1 MSPSI
6 QRDGVRRDA
15 KMSSE
20 IRIAIADDHL
30 LLRKGLRMVLEADAN
45 MKVVAE
51 AADGE
56 GLLAQI
62 EQSRPHVA
70 IVDVDMPK
78 QDGFAVAKEIRKR
91 KLPVDVAFLTIHEE
105 EAVFHA
111 AMDLGIKGYL
121 LKDDV
126 SIEVAEAIRTI
137 VSGRFYVSPPLLTYL
152 LRRRDRSQALLA
164 REPGLNDLTA
174 SERRI
179 LHLIAE
185 NKSSKE
191 IAAELFIHYRTVE
204 NHRVNIC
211 QKLGLRGTNSLL
223 RFALQHKSEL

>member
-1 MSPSI
+1 
-6 QRDGVRRDA
+6 
-15 KMSSE
+15 MSSE
-20 IRIAIADDHL
+20 IRIAIADDHP
-30 LLRKGLRMVLEADAN
+30 LLRKGLRMVLEADSN
-45 MKVVAE
+45 MKVVLE
-51 AADGE
+51 AGDGE
-56 GLLAQI
+56 ALLAQI
-62 EQSRPHVA
+62 GQSRPHIA

-78 QDGFAVAKEIRKR
+78 QDGFAVAKEIQKR
-91 KLPVDVAFLTIHEE
+91 KIPVDVAFLTIHEE

-121 LKDDV
+121 LKDGA
-126 SIEVAEAIRTI
+126 SIEITEAIRTI
-137 VSGRFYVSPPLLTYL
+137 SAGQFYVSPPLVAYL
-152 LRRRDRSQALLA
+152 LRRRDRSQALLES
-164 REPGLNDLTA
+164 EPGLKGLTA

-179 LHLIAE
+179 LHLIAD

>member
-1 MSPSI
+1 MST
-6 QRDGVRRDA
+6 
-15 KMSSE
+15 E
-20 IRIAIADDHL
+20 IRIAIADDHP
-30 LLRKGLRMVLEADAN
+30 LLRKGLRLVLEADPN

-51 AADGE
+51 AGDGE
-56 GLLAQI
+56 VLLAQI
-62 EQSRPHVA
+62 EQSRPHIA

-78 QDGFAVAKEIRKR
+78 QDGFAVAKEINKR
-91 KLPVDVAFLTIHEE
+91 KIPVDVAFLTIHEE

-121 LKDDV
+121 LKDGA
-126 SIEVAEAIRTI
+126 SIEVIEAIRTI
-137 VSGRFYVSPPLLTYL
+137 AAGQFYVSPPLVAYL
-152 LRRRDRSQALLA
+152 LRRRDRSQALLES
-164 REPGLNDLTA
+164 EPGLKGLTA

-179 LHLIAE
+179 LHMIAE

-191 IAAELFIHYRTVE
+191 IGAELFIHYRTVE